1 MSKDIGELRRIA
13 DDLVYDRL
21 SRRDFLRRCG
31 KLGLSAPMMSAMLGV
46 TGSSL
51 ILSATPS
58 HVQAA
63 ENTLVIASW
72 GGGFGEA
79 QRAAQFD
86 PFIEETGI
94 EIVLAP
100 QQPDPAVLQAQVDS
114 GDVTWDLAEVSL
126 VGAGLLSNKG
136 YLEPINYDAMDS
148 AVLSGIE
155 ASVRQRDSVGIFYWP
170 WVLGYNTSTL
180 SKSPTSWRDMWDV
193 EGFPAIRGLT
203 EMNYEPPPF
212 EIPFLANGVSP
223 EDLYPMDID
232 RGFDLL
238 TEIRPHI
245 TAWTGYGKNGATMTA
260 QGELDMAPGAA
271 PTFFRTRAEGGTVD
285 WVWNQGLLY
294 YDAWVMPK
302 GAPHQDNATRFI
314 EYTLR
319 PDVQARFAE
328 AYPGGPTAKG
338 ATAKLPPAIVDVSV
352 AKPEIQAQ
360 TIKVDLEWWTKP
372 DADGKANIDR
382 VYERWATW
390 IL

>member
-1 MSKDIGELRRIA
+1 MYHGFDDLRRLA
-13 DDLVYDRL
+13 DDLAMDRL
-21 SRRDFLRRCG
+21 SRRDFVRRG
-31 KLGLSAPMMSAMLGV
+31 GGLGLSIPMMTALLTV

-51 ILSATPS
+51 ALTARPRP
-58 HVQAA
+58 VRADDNA
-63 ENTLVIASW
+63 LVVASW

-86 PFIEETGI
+86 PFTAETGI

-100 QQPDPAVLQAQVDS
+100 QQPEPALLQAQVDS

-136 YLEPINYDAMDS
+136 YLEAIDYDAMNPEIVAGVDP
-148 AVLSGIE
+148 A
-155 ASVRQRDSVGIFYWP
+155 VRQRDSAGIFFWP
-170 WVLGYNTSTL
+170 WVLGFNTATL
-180 SKSPTSWRDMWDV
+180 DRSPESWRDLWDS
-193 EGFPAIRGLT
+193 EGFPAARGMT

-223 EDLYPMDID
+223 EELYPMDID
-232 RGFDLL
+232 QGFGFL
-238 TEIRPHI
+238 TDVRPHI
-245 TAWTGYGKNGATMTA
+245 TAWTGYEKNGATLTA
-260 QGELDMAPGAA
+260 QGELDLAPAAA
-271 PTFFRTRAEGGTVD
+271 PTYFRAQAEGGSVD
-285 WVWNQGLLY
+285 WIWNQGLLY

-302 GAPHQDNATRFI
+302 GAPHQENATKFI

-328 AYPGGPTAKG
+328 VYPGGPVAAA
-338 ATAKLPPAIVDVSV
+338 ATEMLPPDIAAVSV
-352 AKPEIQAQ
+352 ADPSIMAQ
-360 TIKVDLEWWTKP
+360 TITVDLDWWTKP
-372 DADGKANIDR
+372 DADGTANIDR